1 MGFYRLCRPNVQ
13 LYRETKV
20 CQSSSGV
27 PRSSVND
34 FQVIDNL
41 NGDLEANEGKHLV
54 PGFENSLVK

>member
-27 PRSSVND
+27 PRTSVND
-34 FQVIDNL
+34 FAGNRQLKWRFRI
-41 NGDLEANEGKHLV
+41 
-54 PGFENSLVK
+54 